1 MAVTITPLALNGTIK
16 IIRDASANAT
26 AENNATDGSATIFAI
41 TADSLAGASTN
52 YLKLYNSAT
61 AVTVGTTDPDVILML
76 PGSVTR
82 AFIFRNS
89 LSFSTGLSFACVTTA
104 GTAGT
109 TNPVTT
115 VIVNI
120 VTG

>member
-16 IIRDASANAT
+16 IIRDAVANAT
-26 AENNATDGSATIFAI
+26 AENNVTDGSATIFAI
-41 TADSLAGASTN
+41 TADSLAGGTTN
-52 YLKLYNSAT
+52 FLKLYNSAT

-82 AFIFRNS
+82 SFIFRNS
-89 LSFSTGLSFACVTTA
+89 LSFSTGLSFACVTA
-104 GTAGT
+104 GGTAGVG
-109 TNPVTT
+109 NPVTS